1 MINYA
6 LLVLTFVISL
16 GISLLLTPLFRRIA
30 LKTGIISKPGR
41 RRVHT
46 RSIPY
51 LGGLAIYFA
60 FVITILIVCYISKQF
75 GLEFCQKLTGL
86 ITAGTLIVILGLWDD
101 IRDIGPITKL
111 IGQVMVALI
120 LFGFGFR
127 IELVT
132 NPFTG
137 AELTMPL
144 LLSLLFTVGWVLA
157 LINAMNLID
166 GLDGL
171 AAGITFIVCGALF
184 FIALYL
190 NNYLNVFLLAVL
202 AGSVLGF
209 LRYNFHPA
217 KIFMGD
223 SGSMFLGL
231 MLASIALIR
240 SQHKSA
246 VAAVL
251 LVPITALAIPIY
263 DTSIAAIRRFLKKGS
278 IFTADKKHLHHRLLS
293 TGLTQPQIVLFMY
306 LVTLYLGIFA
316 FLFVLI
322 PNKYALVL
330 LVLLGLGLFMGS
342 RIVGFVERN
351 ARLIHRLELK
361 KRKEEA

>member
-1 MINYA
+1 MVDYTLLA
-6 LLVLTFVISL
+6 LVFFISL
-16 GISLLLTPLFRRIA
+16 GISYLLTPVMGRVA
-30 LKTGIISKPGR
+30 LKVKILSKPGKR
-41 RRVHT
+41 MVHA
-46 RSIPY
+46 RSVPY

-60 FVITILIVCYISKQF
+60 FVITILVVFYVNPQLSTEFSQRLK
-75 GLEFCQKLTGL
+75 GLL
-86 ITAGTLIVILGLWDD
+86 IGGSLIVLLGLWDD
-101 IRDIGPITKL
+101 IKNIKPITKL
-111 IGQVMVALI
+111 TGQIIVALL
-120 LFGFGFR
+120 LFGYGFR

-132 NPFTG
+132 NPLTG
-137 AELTMPL
+137 AELSVPL
-144 LLSLLFTVGWVLA
+144 LLSLLFTIGWVLG

-184 FIALYL
+184 FIAMYL
-190 NNYLNVFLLAVL
+190 NNYLNMFLLAIL
-202 AGSVLGF
+202 AGSTLGF

-223 SGSMFLGL
+223 TGSMFLGL
-231 MLASIALIR
+231 ILASVALIR

-263 DTSIAAIRRFLKKGS
+263 DTLIAAVRRLLKKGS
-278 IFTADKKHLHHRLLS
+278 VFKADKKHLHHRLLS
-293 TGLTQPQIVLFMY
+293 TGLTQTQIVLFMY

-322 PNKYALVL
+322 PKEYALIL
-330 LVLLGLGLFMGS
+330 LVLLGLGLFMGT
-342 RIVGFVERN
+342 RIIGFIERE
-351 ARLIHRLELK
+351 ARLIHRAELK
-361 KRKEEA
+361 RRKSEV

>member
-1 MINYA
+1 MINYV
-6 LLVLTFVISL
+6 LLILAFGISL
-16 GISLLLTPLFRRIA
+16 GISYLLTPVMRRVA
-30 LKTGIISKPGR
+30 LTTGIVSRPGR
-41 RRVHT
+41 RRVHAK
-46 RSIPY
+46 SIPY

-60 FVITILIVCYISKQF
+60 FLITTLVICYINQQF
-75 GLEFCQKLTGL
+75 RLEFCQKLTGL
-86 ITAGTLIVILGLWDD
+86 IIGSTLIVILGLWDD
-101 IRDIGPITKL
+101 IKDIKPLTKL

-120 LFGFGFR
+120 LFGYGFR

-132 NPFTG
+132 NPLNG
-137 AELTMPL
+137 AELAMPL
-144 LLSLLFTVGWVLA
+144 LLSLILTIGWVLA

-171 AAGITFIVCGALF
+171 AVGITFIVCGALF

-190 NNYLNVFLLAVL
+190 NNYLNAFLLVIL
-202 AGSVLGF
+202 AGSTLGF

-231 MLASIALIR
+231 ILASIALIR

-263 DTSIAAIRRFLKKGS
+263 DTSIAAIRRLLKKGS
-278 IFTADKKHLHHRLLS
+278 VFKADKKHLHHRLLS
-293 TGLTQPQIVLFMY
+293 TGLKQSQIVLFIY

-322 PNKYALVL
+322 PNEYALVL

-351 ARLIHRLELK
+351 ARLIHRSELK